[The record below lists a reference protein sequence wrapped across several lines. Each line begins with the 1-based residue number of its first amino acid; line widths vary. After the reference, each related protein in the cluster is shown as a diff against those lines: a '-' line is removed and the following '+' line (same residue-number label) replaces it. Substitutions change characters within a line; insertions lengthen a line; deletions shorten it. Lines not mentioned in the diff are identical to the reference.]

1 MKKTLFTLLLLA
13 AVSFMSAQSLRF
25 EWNGEVY
32 QDGQTVIATYDESMF
47 EYIAHFHIRNLTDND
62 QNVIVVQDVIEGAE
76 GAMTYMCW
84 DQCAAPNNHI
94 EDGPVPIPAQ
104 TLSENELSCHV
115 MFNSE
120 SPSVVKVNYAAY
132 DRANPD
138 EKINI
143 IVLFGPG
150 AGTEEHTIRLGQAY
164 PNPASSQVHFDFS
177 RNEGS
182 YVNVMV
188 YNLLGQEVKS
198 QTASGTQGRISI
210 SVDDLLPG
218 IYFCSFRIN
227 NEVVRTE
234 KFIVKR

>member
-1 MKKTLFTLLLLA
+1 MKKTLFTLMLLA
-13 AVSFMSAQSLRF
+13 VVSFMSAQSLQF
-25 EWNGEVY
+25 ECDGVVY
-32 QDGQTVIATYDESMF
+32 QDGQTIIATYDESMF
-47 EYIAHFHIRNLTDND
+47 EYAVHLHIRNLTDND
-62 QNVIVVQDVIEGAE
+62 QNVIVVQDVIEEVA
-76 GAMTYMCW
+76 GAMVYMCW
-84 DQCAAPNNHI
+84 DQCAAPDNHI
-94 EDGPVPIPAQ
+94 EDGPVAIPAQ
-104 TLSENELSCHV
+104 SLSDNELSCHA
-115 MFNSE
+115 MFSKTSN
-120 SPSVVKVNYAAY
+120 VVKANYSAY

-177 RNEGS
+177 RNGNS
-182 YVNVMV
+182 NVNVMV

-198 QTASGTQGRISI
+198 QIASGNQGRISI
-210 SVDDLLPG
+210 AVDDLQPG
-218 IYFCSFRIN
+218 IYFCSFRVD

>member
-1 MKKTLFTLLLLA
+1 MKKTLFTLMLLA
-13 AVSFMSAQSLRF
+13 VVSFMSAQSLQF
-25 EWNGEVY
+25 ECDGVVY
-32 QDGQTVIATYDESMF
+32 QDGQTIIATYDESKF
-47 EYIAHFHIRNLTDND
+47 EYAVHLHIRNLTDND
-62 QNVIVVQDVIEGAE
+62 QNVIVVQDVIEEVA
-76 GAMTYMCW
+76 GAMVYMCW

-94 EDGPVPIPAQ
+94 EDGPVAIPAQ
-104 TLSENELSCHV
+104 SLSDNELSCHA
-115 MFNSE
+115 MFSKTSN
-120 SPSVVKVNYAAY
+120 VVKANYSAY

-138 EKINI
+138 DKINI

-177 RNEGS
+177 RNGNS
-182 YVNVMV
+182 NVNVMV

-198 QTASGTQGRISI
+198 QIASGNQGRISI
-210 SVDDLLPG
+210 AVDDLQPG
-218 IYFCSFRIN
+218 IYFCSFRID